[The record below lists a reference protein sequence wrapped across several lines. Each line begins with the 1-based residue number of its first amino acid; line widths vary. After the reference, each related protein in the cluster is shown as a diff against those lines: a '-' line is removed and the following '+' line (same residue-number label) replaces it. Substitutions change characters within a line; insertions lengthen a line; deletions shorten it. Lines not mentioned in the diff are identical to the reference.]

1 MYSRASF
8 GNDHAKLQGNLIALS
23 KWLFLAILLLRCADL
38 TAIAADRSGTS
49 VLLGLTGDLLVNR
62 DDPEG
67 IFGEIQPALDD
78 TDILF
83 GNVET
88 GYSDN
93 PRIAMTAAIPSY
105 APLSNLAAFPA
116 AGFDV
121 VSMANNHV
129 MDSGPESM
137 LHVVERLSQLGVRT
151 VGAGINLAAAR
162 EPAIIEKN
170 GLKIAY
176 LAYASMFPYGYEARA
191 NFPGLVPMRSH
202 NLYIEPIENNYTP
215 GVPPRIRAV
224 PHAADLKNMKEDI
237 RKAREQAD
245 IVVTSFHWGDF
256 QRPFHLTD
264 HEKRI
269 ARIVIDE
276 GADIVLGHHHHILR
290 GIEWY
295 KGKPIFYGLGH
306 FVFDIA
312 IDMPL
317 EAIKQFSGPADDPD
331 FYGLVW
337 HDDWPLLPL
346 HPDARMTMLGYALVS
361 RAGAVDDVGFLPARL
376 TKTGHV
382 VPVGTTSDEGR
393 QVIEYVMKGIL
404 SQHLNGVVSNQDAI
418 TLGGYPT
425 VRVIP
430 NHGES

>member
-1 MYSRASF
+1 MP
-8 GNDHAKLQGNLIALS
+8 L
-23 KWLFLAILLLRCADL
+23 KWLFLAIVLLQCTDL
-38 TAIAADRSGTS
+38 TAVAADRSDES

-67 IFGEIQPALDD
+67 IFKEIQPALDD

-83 GNVET
+83 GNIET

-93 PRIAMTAAIPSY
+93 PRIAATAAIPSY
-105 APLSNLAAFPA
+105 APLSNLAAFSA

-137 LHVVERLSQLGVRT
+137 LEVVSRLAEMGVRT

-162 EPAIIEKN
+162 EPAIIERN

-176 LAYASMFPYGYEARA
+176 LAYASMFPYGFEART

-215 GVPPRIRAV
+215 GVPPKIRAV
-224 PHAADLKNMKEDI
+224 PHATDLKNMKEDI
-237 RKAREQAD
+237 RKARERAD
-245 IVVTSFHWGDF
+245 ILVTSFHWGDF

-264 HEKRI
+264 HERKI

-276 GADIVLGHHHHILR
+276 GADLVLGHHHHILR

-312 IDMPL
+312 VDMPV
-317 EAIKQFSGPADDPD
+317 EALKQFSGPADDPD

-337 HDDWPLLPL
+337 NDDWPLLPL
-346 HPDARMTMLGYALVS
+346 HPDARMTMLAYALVS
-361 RAGAVDDVGFLPARL
+361 RAGAVDDIGFLPARL

-382 VPVGTTSDEGR
+382 VPISTTSDEGR
-393 QVIEYVMKGIL
+393 QVIEYVMKGI
-404 SQHLNGVVSNQDAI
+404 STQNLNGRVLSEDTI
-418 TLGGYPT
+418 TLGGHKT
-425 VRVIP
+425 VRVVP
-430 NHGES
+430 AVR

>member
-1 MYSRASF
+1 MERM
-8 GNDHAKLQGNLIALS
+8 HNLSL
-23 KWLFLAILLLRCADL
+23 KWLILAIVLLPCTGV
-38 TAIAADRSGTS
+38 TATAADRSDNS
-49 VLLGLTGDLLVNR
+49 VLLGLTGDLLINR

-67 IFGEIQPALDD
+67 VFKEIQPALDD

-93 PRIAMTAAIPSY
+93 PRISMTAAIPSY

-121 VSMANNHV
+121 VSMANNHI

-137 LHVVERLSQLGVRT
+137 LQVVQRLSEMGVRT
-151 VGAGINLAAAR
+151 VGAGMNLAAAR
-162 EPAIIEKN
+162 EPAIIERN

-191 NFPGLVPMRSH
+191 SFPGLVPMRSH
-202 NLYIEPIENNYTP
+202 NLYIEPVENNYTP

-224 PHAADLKNMKEDI
+224 PHATDLINMKEDI
-237 RKAREQAD
+237 RKARQRAD

-264 HEKRI
+264 HERRI
-269 ARIVIDE
+269 ARIVIDA
-276 GADIVLGHHHHILR
+276 GADLVLGHHHHILR

-295 KGKPIFYGLGH
+295 RGKPIFYGLGH

-312 IDMPL
+312 IDMPV

-346 HPDARMTMLGYALVS
+346 HPDARMTMLAYALVS
-361 RAGAVDDVGFLPARL
+361 RAGAVDDIGFLPARL

-382 VPVGTTSDEGR
+382 VPVDTTSAEGR
-393 QVIEYVMKGIL
+393 QIIEYVMKGIL
-404 SQHLNGVVSNQDAI
+404 TQNLNGVVSNEGTI
-418 TLGGYPT
+418 MLGGHNT
-425 VRVIP
+425 VRVVP
-430 NHGES
+430 VAYRAKD

>member
-1 MYSRASF
+1 MP
-8 GNDHAKLQGNLIALS
+8 L
-23 KWLFLAILLLRCADL
+23 KWLFFAIVLLQCTDL
-38 TAIAADRSGTS
+38 TAVAADRSDES

-67 IFGEIQPALDD
+67 IFKEIQPALDD

-83 GNVET
+83 GNIET

-93 PRIAMTAAIPSY
+93 PRIAATAAIPSY
-105 APLSNLAAFPA
+105 APLSNLAAFSA

-137 LHVVERLSQLGVRT
+137 LEVVSRLSEMGVRT

-162 EPAIIEKN
+162 EPAIIERN

-176 LAYASMFPYGYEARA
+176 LAYASMFPYGFEART

-215 GVPPRIRAV
+215 GVPPKIRAV
-224 PHAADLKNMKEDI
+224 PHATDLKNMKEDI
-237 RKAREQAD
+237 RKARERAD
-245 IVVTSFHWGDF
+245 ILVTSFHWGDF

-264 HEKRI
+264 HERKI

-276 GADIVLGHHHHILR
+276 GADLVLGHHHHILR

-312 IDMPL
+312 VDMPM

-346 HPDARMTMLGYALVS
+346 HPDARMTMLAYALVS
-361 RAGAVDDVGFLPARL
+361 RAGAVDDIGFLPARL

-382 VPVGTTSDEGR
+382 VPIGTTSAQGR
-393 QVIEYVMKGIL
+393 QIIEYVMKGI
-404 SQHLNGVVSNQDAI
+404 STQNLNGRVLSEDTI
-418 TLGGYPT
+418 TLGGHKT
-425 VRVIP
+425 VRVVP
-430 NHGES
+430 AVRQWLMGDRR

>member
-1 MYSRASF
+1 M
-8 GNDHAKLQGNLIALS
+8 QNLSQKWLLLAIALLHCTGS
-23 KWLFLAILLLRCADL
+23 A
-38 TAIAADRSGTS
+38 AIAADGADNS

-67 IFGEIQPALDD
+67 VFKEIQAALDA

-93 PRIAMTAAIPSY
+93 PRVSLTATIPSY
-105 APLSNLAAFPA
+105 APLSNLAAFSA
-116 AGFDV
+116 AGFEV
-121 VSMANNHV
+121 VSMANNHI

-137 LHVVERLSQLGVRT
+137 LEVIQRLSEMGVRT
-151 VGAGINLAAAR
+151 VGAGVNLDAAR
-162 EPAIIEKN
+162 KPAIIERN

-176 LAYASMFPYGYEARA
+176 LGYASMFPYGYEARSS
-191 NFPGLVPMRSH
+191 FPGLVPMRSH
-202 NLYIEPIENNYTP
+202 NLYIEPIDNNYTP

-224 PHAADLKNMKEDI
+224 PHATDLKNMIQDI
-237 RKAREQAD
+237 EQARAQAD

-264 HEKRI
+264 HERRI
-269 ARIVIDE
+269 ARIVIDA
-276 GADIVLGHHHHILR
+276 GADLVLGHHHHILR

-317 EAIKQFSGPADDPD
+317 EALKQFSGPADDPD

-346 HPDARMTMLGYALVS
+346 NADARMTMLAYALVS
-361 RAGAVDDVGFLPARL
+361 EAGVVDDIGFLPARL
-376 TKTGHV
+376 TQTGHV
-382 VPVGTTSDEGR
+382 VPVDTTSAEGR
-393 QVIEYVMKGIL
+393 QVIEYVMKGIET
-404 SQHLNGVVSNQDAI
+404 QGLNGTISSENTI
-418 TLGGYPT
+418 TLGGHDT
-425 VRVIP
+425 VRVVPIDMP
-430 NHGES
+430 IDLPIDR

>member
-1 MYSRASF
+1 MPLKR
-8 GNDHAKLQGNLIALS
+8 
-23 KWLFLAILLLRCADL
+23 LFLAIVLLQCTDL
-38 TAIAADRSGTS
+38 TAVAADRSDES

-67 IFGEIQPALDD
+67 IFKEIQPALDD

-83 GNVET
+83 GNIET

-93 PRIAMTAAIPSY
+93 PRIAATAAIPSY
-105 APLSNLAAFPA
+105 APMSNLAAFSA

-137 LHVVERLSQLGVRT
+137 LEVVSRLSEMGVRT

-162 EPAIIEKN
+162 EPAIIERN

-176 LAYASMFPYGYEARA
+176 LAYASMFPYGFEART

-224 PHAADLKNMKEDI
+224 PHATDLKNMKEDI
-237 RKAREQAD
+237 RKARERAD
-245 IVVTSFHWGDF
+245 ILVTSFHWGDF

-264 HEKRI
+264 HERKI

-276 GADIVLGHHHHILR
+276 GADLVLGHHHHILR

-312 IDMPL
+312 VDMPI

-346 HPDARMTMLGYALVS
+346 HPDARMTMLAYALVS
-361 RAGAVDDVGFLPARL
+361 RAGAVDDIGFLPARL
-376 TKTGHV
+376 TKTGQV
-382 VPVGTTSDEGR
+382 VPVSTTSAQGR
-393 QVIEYVMKGIL
+393 QIIEYVMKGI
-404 SQHLNGVVSNQDAI
+404 STQNLNGLVLSEDTI
-418 TLGGYPT
+418 TLGGHKT
-425 VRVIP
+425 VRVVP
-430 NHGES
+430 AVR